1 MSKEVTH
8 DRTEAP
14 LPEPDDDK
22 LRYERPTLRSEG
34 VFETMALS
42 CGKVNVSQAQCAVN
56 LSAS

>member
-1 MSKEVTH
+1 MSKEVEH
-8 DRTEAP
+8 NRPEVP

-22 LRYERPTLRSEG
+22 LRYERPTVRSEG

-56 LSAS
+56 LNAS